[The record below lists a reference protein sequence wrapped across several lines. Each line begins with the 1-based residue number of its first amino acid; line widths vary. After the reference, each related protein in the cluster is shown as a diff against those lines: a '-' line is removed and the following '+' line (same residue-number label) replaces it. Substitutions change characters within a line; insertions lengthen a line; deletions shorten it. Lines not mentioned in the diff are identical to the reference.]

1 MTDTVS
7 DHLDASAASPP
18 RIPSSLVAPPP
29 ETEDF
34 SRQVGEIFR
43 RLSLAAETFPSQAF
57 SRIAG
62 TVLVALGKAV
72 LEEAEHQAARLRTRT
87 APAQRGIKVSASARR
102 VDFDGWDPGEP
113 DPH

>member
-1 MTDTVS
+1 MTDIIT
-7 DHLDASAASPP
+7 DHTDAIAASPP

-29 ETEDF
+29 ETENF

-57 SRIAG
+57 SRIVG

-72 LEEAEHQAARLRTRT
+72 LDEAEHQAARLRTRT
-87 APAQRGIKVSASARR
+87 APARPGIMVSASARR
-102 VDFDGWDPGEP
+102 VDFDGWDPGDP

>member
-1 MTDTVS
+1 MTDTIP
-7 DHLDASAASPP
+7 DHLDASAASRPP
-18 RIPSSLVAPPP
+18 LPSRLVAPPP

-57 SRIAG
+57 SRIVG

-72 LEEAEHQAARLRTRT
+72 LEEAEHQAARLRERT
-87 APAQRGIKVSASARR
+87 APSRLGIKVSASARR

-113 DPH
+113 ETH